1 MSKYYVQ
8 IIKTCLYMSAL
19 YLLHILYNVLSIKVS
34 DNKVYM
40 IHVHLYRSGP
50 IWLGILYTKITGD
63 NSLYKILIPNITYKI
78 NYLTCRVIQTKIYR
92 ISYRTG
98 PR

>member
-1 MSKYYVQ
+1 MSIMILSCFYSIYVQ

-40 IHVHLYRSGP
+40 IHVHLYRSP
-50 IWLGILYTKITGD
+50 TYMARHPLYKITGN
-63 NSLYKILIPNITYKI
+63 NSLYKILTPNIAYKI
-78 NYLTCRVIQTKIYR
+78 NYLTCRVI
-92 ISYRTG
+92 
-98 PR
+98 

>member
-1 MSKYYVQ
+1 VLRYPAFTVYTYVQ

-50 IWLGILYTKITGD
+50 IWLDILYTKMTGHFLSVCLSGWL
-63 NSLYKILIPNITYKI
+63 SLLPGVSNDMIFTAL
-78 NYLTCRVIQTKIYR
+78 VV
-92 ISYRTG
+92 
-98 PR
+98 